1 MPNTTGVHFN
11 PTENI
16 YVIATQ
22 DDLPDELDQYRLY
35 HLLYSTGL
43 WYSPDGVR
51 LVPLSGDFYLEVAKG
66 NITGHSLVHKFGVNA
81 AVPNGSFEI
90 VSSISA
96 AGLGIFLAAATTVRV
111 KAGGDAADTLAGAGA
126 RKIIVSGID
135 DSLNEVTEE
144 IDLAGA
150 SASSSTA
157 TSFWRVHRAWV
168 SEAGANSVNTAIIT
182 VEITAGTQDLIQ
194 IDAGVGQ
201 TLHAVFSSPTGYDM
215 FLLSATVTVDSTRS
229 ADFRIYKREQFDD
242 VSAPV
247 ESIRVQEEWV
257 GLENDFVF
265 KPASPT
271 KISSLPCD
279 IWVEAQGNNSTPSV
293 SADLEILLV
302 AQ

>member
-16 YVIATQ
+16 YVIATE

-66 NITGHSLVHKFGVNA
+66 NITGHSLVHKFGANP

-90 VSSISA
+90 VSSISV
-96 AGLGIFLAAATTVRV
+96 AGRGIFLAAPSTVRV

-126 RKIIVSGID
+126 RKIIVKGID

-150 SASSSTA
+150 SASSSTT
-157 TSFWRVHRAWV
+157 TSWWRVHRAWV
-168 SEAGANSVNTAIIT
+168 SEAGANAINTAIIT

-201 TLHAVFSSPTGYDM
+201 SLHTVFSVPTGYDAYI
-215 FLLSATVTVDSTRS
+215 LSTIVTVDSTRS
-229 ADFRIYKREQFDD
+229 ADFRMYKRENFND
-242 VSAPV
+242 VAAPV
-247 ESIRVQEEWV
+247 NSIRIQHSWV
-257 GLENDFVF
+257 GIDGTFVH
-265 KPASPT
+265 KEVSPD
-271 KISSLPCD
+271 KICSTPCD

-293 SADLEILLV
+293 SADVELLLV